1 MAGSA
6 ERGGDRWL
14 ALTGA
19 GAAVV
24 VAFFLA
30 WLILLPRAGTLVNAA
45 PAAYAAEVLPAARPE
60 PAQPAAARQASRTA
74 AVGSGSAAVDRTWLA
89 RVGARTGIPERAL
102 QAYAFAALVLQGQNP
117 HCRLGWTT
125 LAAIGSIE
133 SGHASHGGAR
143 LSAAGTAEP
152 PILGPLLDGRD
163 FAGIPDSDGGTL
175 DGNASWDRAVG
186 PMQFIPETWARYG
199 VDANGDGVA
208 DPQNIDDAALTAGR
222 YLCASGGDLSTGPGW
237 SAAVYSY
244 NHSHEYVL
252 TVLSQANSYAEH
264 GAAAEP

>member
-14 ALTGA
+14 ALAGA

-24 VAFFLA
+24 VAIFLA
-30 WLILLPRAGTLVNAA
+30 WLILLPHAGTSVNAA
-45 PAAYAAEVLPAARPE
+45 QAAYAAQALPAAQPE
-60 PAQPAAARQASRTA
+60 PVQPAPARQAARTA
-74 AVGSGSAAVDRTWLA
+74 ESVSAAVDRTWIA

-102 QAYAFAALVLQGQNP
+102 QAYASAALVLQEQNP
-117 HCRLGWTT
+117 ACRLGWTT

-152 PILGPLLDGRD
+152 PIMGPLLDGRD
-163 FAGIPDSDGGTL
+163 FAGIPDTDGGAL
-175 DGNASWDRAVG
+175 DGDASWDRAVG

-244 NHSHEYVL
+244 NHSHEYVRS
-252 TVLSQANSYAEH
+252 VLSQANSYA
-264 GAAAEP
+264 GLSAAAES